1 MSRRGFDNSTDTLLE
16 KVNSLLNLEVV
27 KRTMSWGGFDLLPKS
42 LPK

>member
-1 MSRRGFDNSTDTLLE
+1 MSRRGID
-16 KVNSLLNLEVV
+16 SLPKWLPESLPKIKNLKVV